1 MAQKHGW
8 TTSVRHSA
16 AIVYGPRGATIL
28 VVLTYRPKL
37 AVAEARELARRAL
50 FLTLP

>member
-16 AIVYGPRGATIL
+16 AIVYGPRGPTIL
-28 VVLTYRPKL
+28 VVLTYRSRLPL
-37 AVAEARELARRAL
+37 ADARGLARRFVA
-50 FLTLP
+50 LTLP